1 MTFTEI
7 KRIHSP
13 IYLVMKRYRPGQ
25 VVRYI
30 RTGAVYLLLEEREI
44 SMLSPNFYREGGY
57 GFYAYV
63 MYSGRSWS
71 NSGKKMEIF
80 ILAKSEYYEILS
92 DVPPAAPRP

>member
-1 MTFTEI
+1 
-7 KRIHSP
+7 
-13 IYLVMKRYRPGQ
+13 
-25 VVRYI
+25 
-30 RTGAVYLLLEEREI
+30 
-44 SMLSPNFYREGGY
+44 MLSPNFYREGGY

>member
-7 KRIHSP
+7 KRLYPS
-13 IYLVMKRYRPGQ
+13 IYFVKNKYRPGQ
-25 VVRYI
+25 IVRYI
-30 RTGAVYLLLEEREI
+30 MTGAVYLLLEEREI

-57 GFYAYV
+57 GFYVYV
-63 MYSGRSWS
+63 MYSGRGWS

-92 DVPPAAPRP
+92 DVSPGPRGP